1 MSKHTQEA
9 MIDVF
14 MELLKEKSFD
24 KITVKEIIEGAEI
37 NRNTFYYHYEDIY
50 DLLESA
56 FQREVMK
63 FREDSRP
70 ENTFGEEYLRTV
82 RFLMEHKEAI
92 IHLYRSKSRRVIIS
106 YVEFAVSSFIG
117 RFVEVESESTKLSL
131 QGKEYITY
139 FYSDAVLAATLRW
152 VEGKMKGSQEDLMET
167 IENSFYATIGPMI
180 DAYIQVHGKN

>member
-37 NRNTFYYHYEDIY
+37 NRNTFYYHYQDIY

-56 FQREVMK
+56 FQREGMK

-70 ENTFGEEYLRTV
+70 ENTFVEEYLRTV
-82 RFLMEHKEAI
+82 EFLMDHREAI
-92 IHLYRSKSRRVIIS
+92 VHLYRSKSRRIIIS
-106 YVEFAVSSFIG
+106 YVESAVSSFIG
-117 RFVEVESESTKLSL
+117 RFVEEESEGTTLSPE
-131 QGKEYITY
+131 GKEYITY

-152 VEGKMKGSQEDLMET
+152 VEGKMEGSQEDLMKT
-167 IENSFYATIGPMI
+167 IENSFYATVGPMI
-180 DAYIQVHGKN
+180 DAYIQGHMKN